1 MWWRSGAAQLAPKW
15 LSDYSVVGR
24 YTRWCWFLLRLFRQ
38 VGHFFWAWMA
48 ALMHFWQKM
57 WPQTVD
63 VASVSSFMHIGQV
76 NFGSF
81 GTSFTGSGGAL
92 KKLTSG
98 VSTKLI
104 TGQVLVALR
113 GWYLRFMP
121 RDSSVFTCSSRA
133 SPKKNATCAKLL
145 DTLWNRNKYVKVF
158 YIIFLQAWHT
168 WAKLRTKIYKVIFN
182 TYFLREVNALLRLWS
197 YYLNT

>member
-63 VASVSSFMHIGQV
+63 AASVSSFMHIGQV

-81 GTSFTGSGGAL
+81 GTSFTGSGGAWIN
-92 KKLTSG
+92 LTSG

-113 GWYLRFMP
+113 GRFLRFMP

-133 SPKKNATCAKLL
+133 SPKKNATYAKLSYMKQKRICCLL
-145 DTLWNRNKYVKVF
+145 DYISTSLAYLRKIKNKN
-158 YIIFLQAWHT
+158 L
-168 WAKLRTKIYKVIFN
+168 
-182 TYFLREVNALLRLWS
+182 
-197 YYLNT
+197 